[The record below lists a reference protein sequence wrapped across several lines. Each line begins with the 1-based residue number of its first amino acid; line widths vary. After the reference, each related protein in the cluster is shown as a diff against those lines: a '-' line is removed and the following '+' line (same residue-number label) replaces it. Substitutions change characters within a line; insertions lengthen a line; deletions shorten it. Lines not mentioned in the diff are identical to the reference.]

1 MIRLIKRLLLYY
13 ILKILRTALSLII
26 IIHYKLWK
34 YPIAEDGIIA
44 SVIPTDDLYIKGI
57 KYNKLSALHIKAKT
71 DIYYIKTLNGHEL
84 RCTKNHLLYLDNGC
98 TIAVQN
104 LRVNDRI
111 LTDSGISHIRI
122 IKKTNYSEFVF
133 DCTVNSKTSE
143 YFSNG
148 ILSHNS
154 IVSAIFIVWY
164 LLNNYDKAV
173 VCTSATSEKV
183 KELLDK
189 IDTILLHLPF
199 YMKLGV
205 EIDNVTKKKYDNGC
219 KLIGETATDISG
231 AGNTA
236 SLLYCDEFALIDA
249 DMLKVFY
256 SAVFPTLSSSKTS
269 KMIITSTAR
278 GLNLFATL
286 YNDAISGKN
295 YLNPI
300 RTDWWEVDG
309 RDEEWK
315 KQEIANL
322 GSEAMFNQ
330 EYGNQF
336 SSGSTLLFSAS
347 LFRKIKKYER
357 EFKTSQLS
365 KYFDIN

>member
-1 MIRLIKRLLLYY
+1 MRRLF
-13 ILKILRTALSLII
+13 ILITLSILRPLLSTII
-26 IIHYKLWK
+26 IINHRLWK
-34 YPIAEDGIIA
+34 YQISEDGIID
-44 SVIPTDDLYIKGI
+44 SVVPTDNILINGI
-57 KYNKLSALHIKAKT
+57 NYNQLTAIHLKAKSR
-71 DIYYIKTLNGHEL
+71 IYYIRTFNGHSL
-84 RCTKNHLLYLDNGC
+84 RCTRNHVLYRSDGSPTSVSNLKIGDEVITVDGASHV
-98 TIAVQN
+98 TAVN
-104 LRVNDRI
+104 R
-111 LTDSGISHIRI
+111 SC
-122 IKKTNYSEFVF
+122 YSEFVF
-133 DCTVNSKTSE
+133 DCTVSSPVSE
-143 YFSNG
+143 YYSNG

-164 LLNNYDKAV
+164 MLNNYDKTI
-173 VCTSATSEKV
+173 VCTSATGEKV

-219 KLIGETATDISG
+219 KLLGETATDIAG

-249 DMLKVFY
+249 EVLKVFY
-256 SAVFPTLSSSKTS
+256 SAVFPTLSASKTS

-286 YNDAISGKN
+286 YNDAVSGKN

-300 RTDWWEVDG
+300 RTDWWEVEG

-315 KQEIANL
+315 RQEIANL
-322 GSEAMFNQ
+322 GSEEMFNQ

-357 EFKTSQLS
+357 EFKRSQLS
-365 KYFDIN
+365 KYYKELC